1 MSSTEIILMLVSC
14 VPSAIVGLGVWL
26 LQRKFNQSEKR
37 REERE
42 KAREK
47 NELYIVQTV
56 GASLALGE
64 ATARA
69 VQRIPDAHCNG
80 DMHSALEYAAKVK
93 HEHKGFLHEQAI
105 HHLY

>member
-1 MSSTEIILMLVSC
+1 MSSTEIIIMFISC

-47 NELYIVQTV
+47 NEPKLFTPV
-56 GASLALGE
+56 
-64 ATARA
+64 
-69 VQRIPDAHCNG
+69 PDNRLNTRKTLIK
-80 DMHSALEYAAKVK
+80 MKNRLSPKR
-93 HEHKGFLHEQAI
+93 
-105 HHLY
+105 